1 MTLALR
7 HGLALLSAALACA
20 PAIGANDEM
29 LKSKIAAA
37 VVDMPVTT
45 SPASFM
51 LGTAGQAV
59 PRLSTFRSFAAQVAR
74 AYDANGKLANAVAA
88 EIAPALALGSSTWKD
103 IDGWP
108 GRTMALSTISFAT
121 RAAKAGIPAQD
132 AVGLQSILYAP
143 AIDDV
148 IQLATS
154 DRCITL
160 ISEMDKSLPK
170 NKPGDPAPAPSTAA
184 RDKTAECQ
192 RLIDLTLN
200 KWNQSVVAVGWGKRM
215 AYDTDAGKHVPDMNA
230 YWLSA
235 AYGADSGGK
244 IPKDQDYLGWLL
256 TLHYRVTNHAETTD
270 TGGVDVLAKQRLAGI
285 NYRYG
290 TRRLGFIGEYSQVKS
305 TAPGASIANR
315 TRKLLGL
322 EYLLQEGLY
331 LTVGAADDSGLAKNK
346 RSLLM
351 TLNWGISEK
360 SAIFPK

>member
-1 MTLALR
+1 MTLTIR
-7 HGLALLSAALACA
+7 HGLSLLSAALACA
-20 PAIGANDEM
+20 PAIGADKEM
-29 LKSKIAAA
+29 LESKIDAA

-45 SPASFM
+45 SPASFV

-59 PRLSTFRSFAAQVAR
+59 PRLSTFRSFATQIAR
-74 AYDANGKLANAVAA
+74 AYDANGKLANAIGA
-88 EIAPALALGSSTWKD
+88 EIAPALAIGSTTWQD
-103 IDGWP
+103 INTWY
-108 GRTMALSTISFAT
+108 GRTLALSTISFAT
-121 RAAKAGIPAQD
+121 RAAKGSIPAQD

-143 AIDDV
+143 VIDQVIGIAI
-148 IQLATS
+148 S
-154 DRCITL
+154 DKCTVKTKDI
-160 ISEMDKSLPK
+160 DASLPATG
-170 NKPGDPAPAPSTAA
+170 PGLAATTPSKEA

-192 RLIDLTLN
+192 KLIDLTLN

-215 AYDTDAGKHVPDMNA
+215 AYDTDAGKHVPDLTA

-235 AYGADSGGK
+235 AFGGDVGNK
-244 IPKDQDYLGWLL
+244 PATAQEHLGQLL

-270 TGGVDVLAKQRLAGI
+270 TGGADVLAKQRLAGI

-290 TRRLGFIGEYSQVKS
+290 NRRLGFIGEYSRAKS
-305 TAPGASIANR
+305 TAPGATIANR

-331 LTVGAADDSGLAKNK
+331 LTVGAADDTGLPQSK